1 MQSLAKKFCA
11 ISILLFSSFT
21 FAQIIDSSN
30 VIRILNPDS
39 LSTNSDSLLTK
50 DSTLTSAKHDS
61 LVILF
66 SSSLSEN
73 SYFINKN
80 EIKTSEY
87 RYAGDYLRIFPFN
100 FIKDLGFPG
109 QPNETF
115 LYGVGNSAVNYL
127 LDGVS
132 VNERYG
138 NSFNLNLIET
148 EDVDSIEIVPLPKGF
163 LYGAFNNLVSVNF
176 ITKDFVTRQPYSRIR
191 YYQGP
196 DRETLLDGYFNM
208 NITRKL
214 IGSFEITNRI
224 VDSTYKNTEFS
235 IWQGKFKLKYLW
247 SNELNIIASYNYN
260 DYNAGYSGGV
270 DVDSIIRA
278 GDNVNDILYNPNL
291 APVVYPNGKVKTL
304 MHLPRL
310 RFLIK
315 PAEWL
320 KTDASI
326 FYLYSENSNNGFA
339 NENLED
345 KVIGVNVRNT
355 ASYKNFNF
363 QLNADFEKDNIFRE
377 YNITPAFQD
386 NFRSIRINYNLFSVA
401 GIISTDIDNGKLKPS
416 VFYKVSQINGDTN
429 FLKYGSGSNISTG
442 LGADVT
448 FKPTD
453 NLSFY
458 FGYSLFKQYFDTD
471 NISLLE
477 IGSKFT
483 SDFLNADIKYFVND
497 YQYIFTNGLDGPDNL
512 SRYIPYGKVNGLGAN
527 ISINFWKLLLE
538 SSSAYYYSAK
548 DNLIGI
554 PNFQTQTGLYYKNL
568 LFDDNLDLKTGLVLT
583 YTGKNNVY
591 TNENGMLAVPSS
603 YKIDFTLAGEI
614 HKAAMVYFLWQNL
627 LGNTYYITPYYPMP
641 SRSIRF
647 GVAWELFN

>member
-11 ISILLFSSFT
+11 ISIFLFSSFT

-310 RFLIK
+310 RLLIK

-320 KTDASI
+320 KTDASL
-326 FYLYSENSNNGFA
+326 FYLYSENINNGFA

-377 YNITPAFQD
+377 YNITPALQD